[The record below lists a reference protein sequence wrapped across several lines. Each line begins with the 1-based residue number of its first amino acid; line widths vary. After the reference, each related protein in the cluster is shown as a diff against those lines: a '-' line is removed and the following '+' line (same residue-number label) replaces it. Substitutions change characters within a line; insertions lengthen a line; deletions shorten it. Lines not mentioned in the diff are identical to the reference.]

1 MGVRRLVLVEY
12 IAKVELLMEVRQL
25 KMIEGSLT
33 FRYRRMAAVMIHY
46 I

>member
-1 MGVRRLVLVEY
+1 MGVRRLVLVDY

-33 FRYRRMAAVMIHY
+33 FRHRRMAALVIPY